1 MPSIG
6 FTLVDTNPIS
16 SLKCQDQHIYKQT
29 QYSITDSSVMWGMDL
44 VAYVMVFHVSLSS
57 LTYPLVYEAG
67 AVFLPSVL
75 DISDE
80 DLLKHF
86 TEVCQ

>member
-1 MPSIG
+1 
-6 FTLVDTNPIS
+6 
-16 SLKCQDQHIYKQT
+16 
-29 QYSITDSSVMWGMDL
+29 MDL
-44 VAYVMVFHVSLSS
+44 VAYIMVFHVSLSS